1 MQEAPVGLHDAVRK
15 AAEPSP
21 DAEQLAEE
29 AVLTVSSCLSEAAP
43 VAFRISQTPEL
54 NKAAEAEELL
64 ARVRHLLPDPTP
76 DAAYE
81 ALSDAPV
88 DEVLPTLTLVN
99 SLAEEI
105 EEGELAQTFETAA
118 AAMIVT
124 YWAGPL
130 VAVASYGQE
139 AVRRAWGHQ
148 AAMSDAEAID
158 FMLSELARLR
168 MRAFEQ
174 RPPSVMAAVQQLRE
188 SVRGAL

>member
-105 EEGELAQTFETAA
+105 EEGELAQSG
-118 AAMIVT
+118 
-124 YWAGPL
+124 WGPNRQGRAGWVWL
-130 VAVASYGQE
+130 D
-139 AVRRAWGHQ
+139 
-148 AAMSDAEAID
+148 AMSGKPAKTHAD
-158 FMLSELARLR
+158 
-168 MRAFEQ
+168 
-174 RPPSVMAAVQQLRE
+174 RPPELVWLASRLLAAR
-188 SVRGAL
+188 ALLVP